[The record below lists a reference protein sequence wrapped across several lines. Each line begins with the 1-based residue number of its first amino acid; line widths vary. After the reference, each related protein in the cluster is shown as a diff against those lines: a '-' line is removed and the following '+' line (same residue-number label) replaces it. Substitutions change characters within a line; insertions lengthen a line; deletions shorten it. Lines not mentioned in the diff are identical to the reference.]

1 MLRFLMIAAT
11 ALALAGCSG
20 ETGTRFYN
28 TDLTGAAYGKS
39 LSLTDHHGDRRE
51 LADFKG
57 KVVTLFFGFTQCPDV
72 CPSSLSSMSEVMRQ
86 LGADAD
92 RLQVLFV
99 TVDPERDT
107 RELLEAYVP
116 AFDPRFLGLY
126 GDLEETAEVA
136 REFKVFYRKSGD
148 VEGPNYTIDHS
159 AGTYVFDPNGRLRL
173 YIKHGEPVD
182 NIVGDIRLLLDGK

>member
-11 ALALAGCSG
+11 ALALAGCGG

-72 CPSSLSSMSEVMRQ
+72 CPSSLSTMGEVMRQ

-126 GDLEETAEVA
+126 GDLKETAEVA

>member
-11 ALALAGCSG
+11 ALALAGCGG

-72 CPSSLSSMSEVMRQ
+72 CPSSLSTMSEVMRQ

-173 YIKHGEPVD
+173 YIKHGEPVG

>member
-11 ALALAGCSG
+11 ALALAGCGG

-72 CPSSLSSMSEVMRQ
+72 CPSSLSTMGEVMRQ

>member
-11 ALALAGCSG
+11 ALALAGCGG

-72 CPSSLSSMSEVMRQ
+72 CPSSLSTMGEVMRQ

-159 AGTYVFDPNGRLRL
+159 AGTYVFDPTGRLRL

>member
-11 ALALAGCSG
+11 ALALAGCGG

-72 CPSSLSSMSEVMRQ
+72 CPSSLSTMSEVMRQ

>member
-11 ALALAGCSG
+11 ALALAGCGG

-72 CPSSLSSMSEVMRQ
+72 CPSSLSTMGEVMRQ
-86 LGADAD
+86 LGVDAD

>member
-11 ALALAGCSG
+11 ALALAGCGG

>member
-11 ALALAGCSG
+11 ALALAGCGG

-72 CPSSLSSMSEVMRQ
+72 CPSSLSTMSEVMRQ

-182 NIVGDIRLLLDGK
+182 SIVGDIRLLLDGK

>member
-1 MLRFLMIAAT
+1 MLRFLMIAA
-11 ALALAGCSG
+11 AVLALAGCGG

-72 CPSSLSSMSEVMRQ
+72 CPSSLSTMGEVMRQ

>member
-11 ALALAGCSG
+11 ALAFAGCGG

-72 CPSSLSSMSEVMRQ
+72 CPSSLSTMSEVMRQ

-182 NIVGDIRLLLDGK
+182 SIVGDIRLLLDGK